1 MSRNCDHRI
10 SINRAPIH
18 RILACLL
25 AGCLLLVLSGCGS
38 NIHEPSSQA
47 GESFELRD
55 DQKLVIYTAHK
66 PEIYE
71 PIIREFE
78 ERCGVFVEV
87 TAGGTNEILQRISEE
102 EERHP
107 GKSEADLMFGG
118 GVDSL
123 RASSE
128 YFEPYVSSQSEN
140 LDSTYASATD
150 SYTVFSALPTVLI
163 YNTRLVDAGER
174 PKAWADLLNPRWKGK
189 IAFADPETSGSAYT
203 ALLTFLQVLSEEDA
217 HDSESEILAQFVD
230 NLSGDVIHG
239 SENVVSSVISG
250 TKLIGVTT
258 EEVALKK
265 RAEGASIGV
274 VYPAEGTAML
284 PDGTAILK
292 GCPHPENARLFLEFT
307 VSKDVQRMLSDYLY
321 RRSVRTDLDSAAAPT
336 AIRYDIDHALDSRDD
351 ILASWAEEVSQ
362 SETE

>member
-1 MSRNCDHRI
+1 M
-10 SINRAPIH
+10 
-18 RILACLL
+18 LA
-25 AGCLLLVLSGCGS
+25 LSGCGS
-38 NIHEPSSQA
+38 DAHESSA
-47 GESFELRD
+47 DESFELSD

-87 TAGGTNEILQRISEE
+87 TAGGTNEILQRIAEDDE
-102 EERHP
+102 KHP
-107 GKSEADLMFGG
+107 GEAEADLMFGG

-128 YFEPYVSSQSEN
+128 YFEPYVSSQSEH

-150 SYTVFSALPTVLI
+150 SYTVFSALPPVLI

-174 PKAWADLLNPRWKGK
+174 PKSWADLLDPNWKGK

-203 ALLTFLQVLSEEDA
+203 ALMTLLQVLGED
-217 HDSESEILAQFVD
+217 DTRGPESEVLAQFVA

-239 SENVVSSVISG
+239 SENVVSAVLSG

-265 RAEGASIGV
+265 RAEGASIGL
-274 VYPAEGTAML
+274 VYPTEGSAML
-284 PDGTAILK
+284 PDGTAILR

-321 RRSVRTDLDSAAAPT
+321 RRSVRTDLDSQTAPAT
-336 AIRYDIDHALDSRDD
+336 INYNIDHALDSRDD
-351 ILASWAEEVSQ
+351 ILARWAEEVST